1 MGRFWWPAD
10 GAPSRVCHSSV
21 HRLLLPI
28 LLSLPF
34 TPPRCFF
41 SVLLSV
47 PLNISWSLAY
57 QNPLIHGSFPLQ
69 SLCQH
74 FPCLCSLHLILTERN
89 LAGTPHPFAAKP
101 WYVLVPNAKLH
112 SWPNQLC

>member
-10 GAPSRVCHSSV
+10 GAPSRVRHCSA

-28 LLSLPF
+28 LLFLPF

-57 QNPLIHGSFPLQ
+57 QNSTNSRILPTAVPLLAFSLPLFP
-69 SLCQH
+69 SSDSYREESGWHTSPFCCQ
-74 FPCLCSLHLILTERN
+74 TMVWV
-89 LAGTPHPFAAKP
+89 GT
-101 WYVLVPNAKLH
+101 
-112 SWPNQLC
+112 